1 MFIGFDSQ
9 EKQLVSER
17 HIGKIHWAGVFT
29 CRSYWSSICDYRPSY
44 RHAAPGALWILSRS
58 CQRTPRSTIFSQTTA
73 AELSIDEMIYTKAP
87 AERRCRPGDNRS

>member
-17 HIGKIHWAGVFT
+17 HIGKIHWPGVFT

-44 RHAAPGALWILSRS
+44 RHGAPGALWILKP
-58 CQRTPRSTIFSQTTA
+58 Q
-73 AELSIDEMIYTKAP
+73 LSAHTKVNNIQP
-87 AERRCRPGDNRS
+87 NNRS